1 MQNTSAKR
9 KHQARHQQDFI
20 RKIRCAI
27 GYHQDPQGFA
37 NLLGMRK
44 HVLESRIRHNTPS
57 SGATKQ
63 FAARHDV

>member
-9 KHQARHQQDFI
+9 KNQARYQQDFI

-37 NLLGMRK
+37 TLLGMSVSKLGR
-44 HVLESRIRHNTPS
+44 LERGEVHLKP
-57 SGATKQ
+57 AEQ
-63 FAARHDV
+63 YQ